1 MSNSQE
7 TFTWGP
13 IVLKTKIPE
22 DMRVNL
28 LERCNQAVVPH
39 NHKLASIIDDV
50 RELRVED
57 QVWLA
62 DTLYP
67 YACEYL
73 KAVEERASDES
84 VNTVAPE
91 FQTIALQSAWV
102 NFQKRYEINTE
113 HYHKGDISFSLYLSI
128 PPELV
133 EEHDAY
139 IGTGSRPGSIVFR
152 YGEVL
157 NFSVVTTRFLP
168 EEGDILLF
176 PSWLH
181 HYVTPYKTNC
191 TRISVAGNFVLY

>member
-1 MSNSQE
+1 MSDDKR
-7 TFTWGP
+7 TYGFGP
-13 IVLKTKIPE
+13 LILKSKIPE
-22 DMRVNL
+22 DMRVDL
-28 LERCNQAVVPH
+28 LERVNKAVVPY
-39 NHKLASIIDDV
+39 NNKLASIIDDV
-50 RELRVED
+50 RELRVGD

-62 DTLYP
+62 DALYP
-67 YACEYL
+67 YACDYL
-73 KAVEERASDES
+73 KAIEERADDTS
-84 VNTVAPE
+84 VDTVAPE
-91 FQTIALQSAWV
+91 FKTIALQAAWV

-113 HYHKGDISFSLYLSI
+113 HYHKGNISFSVYLSI

-133 EEHDAY
+133 EEHDSY

-152 YGEVL
+152 YGEVM

-191 TRISVAGNFVLY
+191 TRISMAGNFVLY